1 MRVDVVTLFPDMF
14 KSPFAESIV
23 GRAVKNKKII
33 LKFHNLRDWALDSY
47 GTVDDK
53 PFGGGEGMVLRIE
66 PIDQAIADIK
76 KKYWKGNKGLVI
88 AMSAKGE
95 IYKQNIA
102 EDLSKIENIIIL
114 CGHYEGFDQRI
125 LDNLVDKVIS
135 IGDYILT
142 GGEIPAMVVIDS
154 IARLISGVL
163 GKDESSQNDSFSKS
177 IGRKKQ
183 YARFTRPREYNGWKV
198 PEVLLSGDPKKIKE
212 WEKEELINKK

>member
-183 YARFTRPREYNGWKV
+183 YARFTRPREYNG
-198 PEVLLSGDPKKIKE
+198 
-212 WEKEELINKK
+212 

>member
-1 MRVDVVTLFPDMF
+1 MRIDVVTLFPDMF
-14 KSPFAESIV
+14 ESPFAQSIV
-23 GRAVKNKKII
+23 GRAVKNKKVI

-66 PIDQAIADIK
+66 PIDQAIKDIK
-76 KKYWKGNKGLVI
+76 KKYWKGKKGLVV

-95 IYKQNIA
+95 TYRQSIT
-102 EDLSKIENIIIL
+102 EDLSKTENLIIL

-135 IGDYILT
+135 IGDYIMT
-142 GGEIPAMVVIDS
+142 GGEIPTMVVIDS
-154 IARLISGVL
+154 VTRLIPGVL
-163 GKDESSQNDSFSKS
+163 GKDESSQNDSYSAS
-177 IGRKKQ
+177 IGRKIQ

-198 PEVLLSGDPKKIKE
+198 PEVLLSGDPKKIRE
-212 WEKEELINKK
+212 WEKKELINKK

>member
-1 MRVDVVTLFPDMF
+1 MRIDVVTLFPKMF
-14 KSPFAESIV
+14 ESPFAESIA

-53 PFGGGEGMVLRIE
+53 PFGGGAGMVLRIE
-66 PIDQAIADIK
+66 PIDKAITDIK
-76 KKYWKGNKGLVI
+76 KKYWQGKKGLVV

-95 IYKQNIA
+95 TYKQEIA
-102 EDLSKIENIIIL
+102 EDLSKVENIIIL

-135 IGDYILT
+135 VGDYILT

-154 IARLISGVL
+154 VIRLIPGVL
-163 GKDESSQNDSFSKS
+163 GKDESSQNDSFSES

-183 YARFTRPREYNGWKV
+183 FPRFTRPQEYKGWKV
-198 PEVLLSGDPKKIKE
+198 PEALLSGDPKKIKE
-212 WEKEELINKK
+212 WESKNLK